1 MQWRFLQIAIL
12 GLKESAEKIKS
23 RFFAAVLSAI
33 CCDGHVPFVFMQ
45 DKRAHLNDHIEAS
58 VEEHLELTWSS
69 LAATK
74 QELDNMKDL
83 QQTLHQM
90 QEANQKLTESMAD
103 SREEVQNL
111 TLAMKNL
118 EMRNIQQRKWM
129 EDMVRK
135 MAKEMKSLENKMV
148 EVKASHNDEET
159 CIRRAYLSFPTSENR
174 QRRSIVREIP
184 NGRSC
189 VQMSYPSKRDIDAE
203 LLVRPRTIATENAKT

>member
-1 MQWRFLQIAIL
+1 MLCSLFSFPFLQM
-12 GLKESAEKIKS
+12 EWH
-23 RFFAAVLSAI
+23 LSNKCPMIEVI
-33 CCDGHVPFVFMQ
+33 CPYAKAGCPFQ

-58 VEEHLELTWSS
+58 VGEHLELTWSS

-83 QQTLHQM
+83 QQTVHQM
-90 QEANQKLTESMAD
+90 QEANQKLTESVAD

-148 EVKASHNDEET
+148 EVKVTHNDEET
-159 CIRRAYLSFPTSENR
+159 RIRGAYLSFPASENR
-174 QRRSIVREIP
+174 QRRSIVREIA
-184 NGRSC
+184 NRRAC

-203 LLVRPRTIATENAKT
+203 PQMQNRKCEDIDERNSQRN

>member
-148 EVKASHNDEET
+148 EVKASHNDEDT

-184 NGRSC
+184 NGRSWA
-189 VQMSYPSKRDIDAE
+189 QMSYPSKRDIDAE

>member
-12 GLKESAEKIKS
+12 GLKESAGKIKS